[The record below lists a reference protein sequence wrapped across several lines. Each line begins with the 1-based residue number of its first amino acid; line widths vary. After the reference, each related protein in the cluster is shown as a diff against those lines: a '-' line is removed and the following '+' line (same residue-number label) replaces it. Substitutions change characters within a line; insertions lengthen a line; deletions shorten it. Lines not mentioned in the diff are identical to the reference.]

1 MCVRRGRT
9 VWVWLL
15 ASSLSVIRLVSGDL
29 ACISSQLYLHLL
41 GGQRGTWTRT
51 RIIVHQ
57 CHQSCSSSILRLR
70 SLNWH
75 SADNA
80 DPVHCSLC
88 YKHCKNWFVRRMVFS
103 AITVTD
109 SLQWLFV
116 LVPFSMLNIYS
127 CTVAN
132 ILLLCLYKML
142 KLSTQYLISL
152 GARPSSVHSTR

>member
-1 MCVRRGRT
+1 MNHHGTCDQAG
-9 VWVWLL
+9 VWWP
-15 ASSLSVIRLVSGDL
+15 GP
-29 ACISSQLYLHLL
+29 CISSQLYLHLL
-41 GGQRGTWTRT
+41 GGQRGTRT

-57 CHQSCSSSILRLR
+57 SCRSSILRLR

-80 DPVHCSLC
+80 DPVHWTLC